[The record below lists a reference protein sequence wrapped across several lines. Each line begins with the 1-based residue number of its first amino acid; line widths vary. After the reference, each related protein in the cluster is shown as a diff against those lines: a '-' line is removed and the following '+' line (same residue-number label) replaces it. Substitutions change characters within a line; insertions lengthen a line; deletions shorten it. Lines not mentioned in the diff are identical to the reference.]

1 MIASLTGSES
11 RPITRNVF
19 GGIRYT
25 GSLVEHSLDELA
37 LVLAIVKRSDDQ
49 KGVVGVRPRLPSR
62 VRMNI
67 PS

>member
-49 KGVVGVRPRLPSR
+49 KGLSAYGPGCPAEYG
-62 VRMNI
+62 
-67 PS
+67 